1 MKIRKLFISIVLF
14 LLLFPYN
21 IAAKSTDIP
30 KVFSES
36 AILID
41 AKSGQTIYGKN
52 ENKRMNPASITK
64 IATAI
69 YAIENGDL
77 SDDVV
82 ISETATNVEGTTVF
96 LEPGEIVSLKKLI
109 IGMIINSGND
119 AALAIAEH
127 IDGSLAN
134 FEKHF
139 NAYLQDYI
147 GVNNTHFENPHGLY
161 GENHYS
167 TAHDMAKITKYAME
181 NETFRSIIN
190 IQEYKWDGASW
201 DTTLVNHH
209 RLILGEFPY
218 DAQITGGKNGF
229 INESGYTL
237 VTTATKDDLN
247 LIAVTMKT
255 DDKDVP
261 YTDTLNLF
269 DFGFQNFQTKK
280 IPKGTEFTVQDKKFI
295 AKKDLLY
302 TVNIHERYTNEV
314 DTSGL
319 LTIYNQQLNEPIVSF
334 QLKSTNEPMQK
345 ENSADIQMDWK
356 SDGIVVSL
364 EVAFVCVVVFVAVIV
379 IQRLKNRV

>member
-21 IAAKSTDIP
+21 IAAQSTDIP
-30 KVFSES
+30 KVFSEA

-82 ISETATNVEGTTVF
+82 ISETATKVEGTTVF
-96 LEPGEIVSLKKLI
+96 LEPGEVVTLKKLI
-109 IGMIINSGND
+109 IGMIVNSGND

-237 VTTATKDDLN
+237 VTTATKGNLN

-319 LTIYNQQLNEPIVSF
+319 LTIYNQLNEPIVSF

-345 ENSADIQMDWK
+345 ENSADIQMNWK

-379 IQRLKNRV
+379 IQRLKKRV

>member
-21 IAAKSTDIP
+21 IAAQSTDIP

-82 ISETATNVEGTTVF
+82 ISETATKVEGTTVF
-96 LEPGEIVSLKKLI
+96 LEPGEVVTLKKLI
-109 IGMIINSGND
+109 IGMIVNSGND

-314 DTSGL
+314 DKSGL

-345 ENSADIQMDWK
+345 ENSADIQMNWK

-364 EVAFVCVVVFVAVIV
+364 EVAFVCVVIFVAVIV

>member
-96 LEPGEIVSLKKLI
+96 LEPGEVVTLKKLI
-109 IGMIINSGND
+109 IGMIVNSGND

-247 LIAVTMKT
+247 LIAITMKT

-379 IQRLKNRV
+379 IQRLKKRV

>member
-1 MKIRKLFISIVLF
+1 MKTRKLFINIVLF

-21 IAAKSTDIP
+21 IAAQSTDIP
-30 KVFSES
+30 KVFSEA

-69 YAIENGDL
+69 YAIENSDL

-82 ISETATNVEGTTVF
+82 ISETATKVEGTTVF
-96 LEPGEIVSLKKLI
+96 LEPGEVVSLKKLI
-109 IGMIINSGND
+109 IGMIVNSGND

-364 EVAFVCVVVFVAVIV
+364 EVAFVCVVVFVVVIV
-379 IQRLKNRV
+379 IQRLKKKV

>member
-82 ISETATNVEGTTVF
+82 ISETATKVEGTTVF
-96 LEPGEIVSLKKLI
+96 LEPGEVVTLKKLI
-109 IGMIINSGND
+109 IGMIVNSGND

-237 VTTATKDDLN
+237 VTTATKGNLN

-295 AKKDLLY
+295 TKKDLLY

-319 LTIYNQQLNEPIVSF
+319 LTIYNQLNEPIVSF

-345 ENSADIQMDWK
+345 ENSADIQMNWK

-364 EVAFVCVVVFVAVIV
+364 EVAFVCVVIFVAVIV

>member
-1 MKIRKLFISIVLF
+1 MKTRKLFINIVLF

-21 IAAKSTDIP
+21 IAAQSTDIP
-30 KVFSES
+30 KVFSEA

-69 YAIENGDL
+69 YAIENSDL

-82 ISETATNVEGTTVF
+82 ISETATKVEGTTVF
-96 LEPGEIVSLKKLI
+96 LEPGEVVSLKKLI
-109 IGMIINSGND
+109 IGMIVNSGND

-314 DTSGL
+314 DKSGL

-364 EVAFVCVVVFVAVIV
+364 EVAFVCVVVFVVVIV
-379 IQRLKNRV
+379 IQRLKKRV

>member
-21 IAAKSTDIP
+21 IAAQSTDIP
-30 KVFSES
+30 KVFSEA

-82 ISETATNVEGTTVF
+82 ISETATKVEGTTVF
-96 LEPGEIVSLKKLI
+96 LEPGEVVTLKKLI
-109 IGMIINSGND
+109 IGMIVNSGND

-237 VTTATKDDLN
+237 VTTATKGNLN

-319 LTIYNQQLNEPIVSF
+319 LTIYNQLNEPIVSF

-345 ENSADIQMDWK
+345 ENSADIQMNWK

-364 EVAFVCVVVFVAVIV
+364 EVAFVCVVIFVAVIV

>member
-30 KVFSES
+30 KVFSEA

-96 LEPGEIVSLKKLI
+96 LEPGEVVTLKKLI
-109 IGMIINSGND
+109 IGMIVNSGND

-237 VTTATKDDLN
+237 VTTATKGNLN

-319 LTIYNQQLNEPIVSF
+319 LTIYNQLNEPIVSF

-364 EVAFVCVVVFVAVIV
+364 EVAFVCVVVFVVVIV
-379 IQRLKNRV
+379 IQRLKKRV

>member
-21 IAAKSTDIP
+21 IAAQSTDIP
-30 KVFSES
+30 KVFSEA

-345 ENSADIQMDWK
+345 ENSADIQMNWK

-364 EVAFVCVVVFVAVIV
+364 EVAFVCVVIFVAVIV

>member
-21 IAAKSTDIP
+21 IAAQSTDIP
-30 KVFSES
+30 KVFSEA

-69 YAIENGDL
+69 YAIENSDL

-82 ISETATNVEGTTVF
+82 ISETATKVEGTTVF
-96 LEPGEIVSLKKLI
+96 LEPGEVVSLKKLI
-109 IGMIINSGND
+109 IGMIVNSGND

-364 EVAFVCVVVFVAVIV
+364 EVAFVCVVVFVVVIV
-379 IQRLKNRV
+379 IQRLKKKV

>member
-21 IAAKSTDIP
+21 IAAQSTDIP
-30 KVFSES
+30 KVFSEA

-82 ISETATNVEGTTVF
+82 ISETATKVEGTTVF
-96 LEPGEIVSLKKLI
+96 LEPGEVVTLKKLI
-109 IGMIINSGND
+109 IGMIVNSGND

-319 LTIYNQQLNEPIVSF
+319 LTIYNQLNEPIVSF

-345 ENSADIQMDWK
+345 ENSADIQMNWK

-364 EVAFVCVVVFVAVIV
+364 EVAFVCVVIFVAVIV

>member
-1 MKIRKLFISIVLF
+1 MKTRKLFINIVLF

-21 IAAKSTDIP
+21 IAAQSTDIP
-30 KVFSES
+30 KVFSEA

-109 IGMIINSGND
+109 IGMIVNSGND

>member
-1 MKIRKLFISIVLF
+1 MKTRKLFISIVLF

-21 IAAKSTDIP
+21 IAAQSTDIP
-30 KVFSES
+30 KVFSEA

-69 YAIENGDL
+69 YAIENSDL

-82 ISETATNVEGTTVF
+82 ISETATKVEGTTVF
-96 LEPGEIVSLKKLI
+96 LEPGEVVSLKKLI
-109 IGMIINSGND
+109 IGMIVNSGND

-237 VTTATKDDLN
+237 VTTATKGNLN

-295 AKKDLLY
+295 TKKDLLY

-319 LTIYNQQLNEPIVSF
+319 LTIYNQLNEPIVSF

-345 ENSADIQMDWK
+345 ENSADIQMNWK

-364 EVAFVCVVVFVAVIV
+364 EVAFVCVVVFVVVIV
-379 IQRLKNRV
+379 IQRLKKKV

>member
-21 IAAKSTDIP
+21 IAAQSTDIP
-30 KVFSES
+30 KVFSEA

-82 ISETATNVEGTTVF
+82 ISETATKVEGTTVF
-96 LEPGEIVSLKKLI
+96 LEPGEVVTLKKLI
-109 IGMIINSGND
+109 IGMIVNSGND

-237 VTTATKDDLN
+237 VTTATKGNLN

-319 LTIYNQQLNEPIVSF
+319 LTIYNQLNEPIVSF

-345 ENSADIQMDWK
+345 ENSADIQMNWK

-364 EVAFVCVVVFVAVIV
+364 EVAFVCVVVFVVVIV
-379 IQRLKNRV
+379 IQRLKKRV

>member
-96 LEPGEIVSLKKLI
+96 LEPGEVVTLKKLI
-109 IGMIINSGND
+109 IGMIVNSGND

-295 AKKDLLY
+295 TKKDLLY

-319 LTIYNQQLNEPIVSF
+319 LTIYNQLNEPIVSF

-345 ENSADIQMDWK
+345 ENSADIQMNWK

-364 EVAFVCVVVFVAVIV
+364 EVAFVCVVIFVAVIV
-379 IQRLKNRV
+379 IQRLKKRV

>member
-21 IAAKSTDIP
+21 IAAQSTDIP
-30 KVFSES
+30 KVFSEA

-69 YAIENGDL
+69 YAIENSDL

-82 ISETATNVEGTTVF
+82 ISETATKVEGTTVF
-96 LEPGEIVSLKKLI
+96 LEPGEVVSLKKLI
-109 IGMIINSGND
+109 IGMIVNSGND

-379 IQRLKNRV
+379 IQRLKKRV

>member
-21 IAAKSTDIP
+21 IAAQSTDIP
-30 KVFSES
+30 KVFSEA

-82 ISETATNVEGTTVF
+82 ISETATKVEGTTVF
-96 LEPGEIVSLKKLI
+96 LEPGEVVTLKKLI
-109 IGMIINSGND
+109 IGMIVNSGND

-319 LTIYNQQLNEPIVSF
+319 LTIYNQLNEPIVSF

>member
-21 IAAKSTDIP
+21 IAAQSTDIP
-30 KVFSES
+30 KVFSEA

-82 ISETATNVEGTTVF
+82 ISETATKVEGTTVF
-96 LEPGEIVSLKKLI
+96 LEPGEVVTLKKLI
-109 IGMIINSGND
+109 IGMIVNSGND

-237 VTTATKDDLN
+237 VTTATKGNLN

-364 EVAFVCVVVFVAVIV
+364 EVAFVCVVVFVVVIV
-379 IQRLKNRV
+379 IQRLKKRV

>member
-21 IAAKSTDIP
+21 IAAQSTDIP

-82 ISETATNVEGTTVF
+82 ISETATKVEGTTVF
-96 LEPGEIVSLKKLI
+96 LEPGEVVTLKKLI
-109 IGMIINSGND
+109 IGMIVNSGND

-345 ENSADIQMDWK
+345 ENSADIQMNWK

-379 IQRLKNRV
+379 IQRLKKRV

>member
-21 IAAKSTDIP
+21 IAAQSTDIP
-30 KVFSES
+30 KVFSEA

-69 YAIENGDL
+69 YAIENSDL

-82 ISETATNVEGTTVF
+82 ISETATKVEGTTVF
-96 LEPGEIVSLKKLI
+96 LEPGEVVTLKKLI
-109 IGMIINSGND
+109 IGMIVNSGND

-237 VTTATKDDLN
+237 VTTATKGNLN

-295 AKKDLLY
+295 TKKDLLY

-319 LTIYNQQLNEPIVSF
+319 LTIYNQLNEPIVSF

-345 ENSADIQMDWK
+345 ENSADIQMNWK

-364 EVAFVCVVVFVAVIV
+364 EVAFVCVVVFVVVIV
-379 IQRLKNRV
+379 IQRLKKRV

>member
-295 AKKDLLY
+295 TKKDLLY

-319 LTIYNQQLNEPIVSF
+319 LTIYNQLNEPIVSF

-364 EVAFVCVVVFVAVIV
+364 EVAFVCVVIFVAVIV
-379 IQRLKNRV
+379 IQRLKKRV

>member
-1 MKIRKLFISIVLF
+1 MKTRKLFINIVLF

-21 IAAKSTDIP
+21 IAAQSTDIP
-30 KVFSES
+30 KVFSEA

-69 YAIENGDL
+69 YAIENSDL

-82 ISETATNVEGTTVF
+82 ISETATKVEGTTVF
-96 LEPGEIVSLKKLI
+96 LEPGEVVSLKKLI
-109 IGMIINSGND
+109 IGMIVNSGND

-345 ENSADIQMDWK
+345 ENSADIQMNWK

-379 IQRLKNRV
+379 IQRLKKRV

>member
-21 IAAKSTDIP
+21 IAAQSTDIP

-82 ISETATNVEGTTVF
+82 ISETATKVEGTTVF
-96 LEPGEIVSLKKLI
+96 LEPGEVVTLKKLI
-109 IGMIINSGND
+109 IGMIVNSGND

-295 AKKDLLY
+295 TKKDLLY

-319 LTIYNQQLNEPIVSF
+319 LTIYNQLNEPIVSF

-345 ENSADIQMDWK
+345 ENSADIQMNWK

-364 EVAFVCVVVFVAVIV
+364 EVAFVCVVVFVVVIV
-379 IQRLKNRV
+379 IQRLKKRV

>member
-96 LEPGEIVSLKKLI
+96 LEPEEIVSLKKLI

>member
-1 MKIRKLFISIVLF
+1 MKTRKLFINIVLF

-21 IAAKSTDIP
+21 IAAQSTDIP
-30 KVFSES
+30 KVFSEA

-69 YAIENGDL
+69 YAIENSDL

-82 ISETATNVEGTTVF
+82 ISETATKVEGTTVF
-96 LEPGEIVSLKKLI
+96 LEPGEVVSLKKLI
-109 IGMIINSGND
+109 IGMIVNSGND

-314 DTSGL
+314 DKSGL

-364 EVAFVCVVVFVAVIV
+364 EVAFVCVVVFVVVIV
-379 IQRLKNRV
+379 IQRLKKKV

>member
-1 MKIRKLFISIVLF
+1 MKTRKLFINIVLF

-21 IAAKSTDIP
+21 IAAQSTDIP
-30 KVFSES
+30 KVFSEA

-69 YAIENGDL
+69 YAIENSDL

-82 ISETATNVEGTTVF
+82 ISETATKVEGTTVF
-96 LEPGEIVSLKKLI
+96 LEPGEVVSLKKLI
-109 IGMIINSGND
+109 IGMIVNSGND

-314 DTSGL
+314 DKSGL
-319 LTIYNQQLNEPIVSF
+319 LTIYNQLNEPIVSF

-345 ENSADIQMDWK
+345 ENRADIQMNWK

-364 EVAFVCVVVFVAVIV
+364 EVAFVCVVIFVAVIV

>member
-21 IAAKSTDIP
+21 IAAQSTDIP
-30 KVFSES
+30 KVFSEA

-82 ISETATNVEGTTVF
+82 ISETATKVEGTTVF
-96 LEPGEIVSLKKLI
+96 LEPGEVVTLKKLI
-109 IGMIINSGND
+109 IGMIVNSGND

-237 VTTATKDDLN
+237 VTTATKGNLN

-295 AKKDLLY
+295 TKKDLLY

-319 LTIYNQQLNEPIVSF
+319 LTIYNQLNEPIVSF

-345 ENSADIQMDWK
+345 ENSADIQMNWK

-364 EVAFVCVVVFVAVIV
+364 EVAFVCVVIFVAVIV